1 MPLRRIPSRR
11 VRSRGR
17 ARGRLGMPRCSMLL
31 PSRGSPPRVAGAG
44 AGRPSRCRTKARQE
58 AARDHASPHAIAVPA
73 ASGAPVRATNRCVD
87 SKQCSLAIHLD
98 IDQCNVSAGHA
109 GRCVAARRRP
119 AVDGNRVQN
128 SERTTIRRHLTMTRY
143 DTIIRNGLW
152 FDGTLAEPRPRE
164 LGIRDGRV
172 AAVSDTPLAAD
183 GASVI
188 DATGKWVMPGFIDIH
203 THYDAEIL
211 VSPGLPESVR
221 HGVTSVFLGSC
232 SLSTVH
238 ANALDC
244 TDLFSRVE
252 ALPREQMLAVL
263 SRVKTWDT
271 AAAYV
276 RHLES
281 LPLGPNVAAF
291 LGHSDLRTHVL
302 GLGRAVDDRVRPHE
316 AELQRM
322 ERLLDDALDAGFVGL
337 SSMTTPWDKL
347 DGERYRSKSLPS
359 TFATWREY
367 RRLNR
372 VLRRRGRVLQSAP
385 NTTNPLNGLLFMAE
399 SCGYFVRKPLRTSLL
414 VAADSKAAPRGTID
428 VQLGGVRVAN
438 ALFRGELVWQHLP
451 VPFEVYA
458 DGIDFVIFEEF
469 GAGRAALH
477 LADALERNKLL
488 QNEGY
493 RREFRRQVGKGF
505 DLRLWTRDLHDTRI
519 VGCPD
524 ASVVGKSF
532 GQVAN
537 ERGVHPADAFL
548 DLVVAHGQRLR
559 WCMTI
564 ANHRADVL
572 DRIAP
577 HPALQIG
584 FADSGAHLRNM
595 AFYNAPV
602 RFLRRVREAERA
614 GRPFMSVQQAVHRL
628 TGELGAYFGVDAG
641 TLRAGDRADIA
652 IVDPA
657 HLDASVDA
665 SVDAYH
671 EEDMAVFGGLRRL
684 VNRSGAAI
692 AATLVNGQLVYRDG
706 AFAEG
711 FGDTRRSGRFLR
723 AAAR

>member
-1 MPLRRIPSRR
+1 
-11 VRSRGR
+11 
-17 ARGRLGMPRCSMLL
+17 
-31 PSRGSPPRVAGAG
+31 
-44 AGRPSRCRTKARQE
+44 
-58 AARDHASPHAIAVPA
+58 
-73 ASGAPVRATNRCVD
+73 
-87 SKQCSLAIHLD
+87 
-98 IDQCNVSAGHA
+98 
-109 GRCVAARRRP
+109 
-119 AVDGNRVQN
+119 
-128 SERTTIRRHLTMTRY
+128 MTRY

-367 RRLNR
+367 RRL
-372 VLRRRGRVLQSAP
+372 
-385 NTTNPLNGLLFMAE
+385 
-399 SCGYFVRKPLRTSLL
+399 
-414 VAADSKAAPRGTID
+414 
-428 VQLGGVRVAN
+428 
-438 ALFRGELVWQHLP
+438 
-451 VPFEVYA
+451 
-458 DGIDFVIFEEF
+458 
-469 GAGRAALH
+469 
-477 LADALERNKLL
+477 
-488 QNEGY
+488 
-493 RREFRRQVGKGF
+493 
-505 DLRLWTRDLHDTRI
+505 
-519 VGCPD
+519 
-524 ASVVGKSF
+524 
-532 GQVAN
+532 
-537 ERGVHPADAFL
+537 
-548 DLVVAHGQRLR
+548 
-559 WCMTI
+559 
-564 ANHRADVL
+564 
-572 DRIAP
+572 
-577 HPALQIG
+577 
-584 FADSGAHLRNM
+584 
-595 AFYNAPV
+595 
-602 RFLRRVREAERA
+602 
-614 GRPFMSVQQAVHRL
+614 
-628 TGELGAYFGVDAG
+628 
-641 TLRAGDRADIA
+641 
-652 IVDPA
+652 
-657 HLDASVDA
+657 
-665 SVDAYH
+665 
-671 EEDMAVFGGLRRL
+671 
-684 VNRSGAAI
+684 
-692 AATLVNGQLVYRDG
+692 
-706 AFAEG
+706 
-711 FGDTRRSGRFLR
+711 
-723 AAAR
+723 